1 MKKNNVIFSTSLS
14 YMESVLFDPFDLPNG
29 QDLSDDPKRN
39 ELMQAFANDMREA
52 TLVDAI
58 EQWRH
63 DEKVNFDSW
72 QHLVPYYYLVVY
84 DVGRWDGRHK
94 AYSVLSSLSEL
105 LELDSRV
112 NGNCEFSLFLKGNS
126 VQGCLIDHDGHT
138 YFKVYQI
145 LENSSSKWD
154 GRDDFL
160 RDAQEGEYLSDN
172 RIRRYCRSAA
182 PVVRRVY
189 GL

>member
-14 YMESVLFDPFDLPNG
+14 YTESVLFDPFDLPNG

-39 ELMQAFANDMREA
+39 ELMQTFANDMREA

-63 DEKVNFDSW
+63 DEKVNFESW

-84 DVGRWDGRHK
+84 DIGRWDGH
-94 AYSVLSSLSEL
+94 
-105 LELDSRV
+105 
-112 NGNCEFSLFLKGNS
+112 
-126 VQGCLIDHDGHT
+126 
-138 YFKVYQI
+138 
-145 LENSSSKWD
+145 
-154 GRDDFL
+154 DDFL
-160 RDAQEGEYLSDN
+160 KDAMDGNYLSDS

-182 PVVRRVY
+182 PVIRRVY

>member
-1 MKKNNVIFSTSLS
+1 MKKHNVIFSTSLS

-63 DEKVNFDSW
+63 DEKVNFESW

-84 DVGRWDGRHK
+84 DIGRWDGRYK
-94 AYSVLSSLSEL
+94 AFSVLSSLSEL

-112 NGNCEFSLFLKGNS
+112 NGDCEFSLFLKGNS
-126 VQGCLIDHDGHT
+126 VQGCLIHHDGRN

-145 LENSSSKWD
+145 LLNPSSKWD
-154 GRDDFL
+154 GHDDFL
-160 RDAQEGEYLSDN
+160 KDAMDGNYLSDS

-182 PVVRRVY
+182 PVIRQVY